1 MHKVVKAVTTGSVGD
16 LGRIAAAL
24 AAASPPFDIATIGGG
39 EGTVGREEVGII
51 SILVRND
58 EGRED
63 ELVELVRDVDLGS
76 GRRFASVASHWALL
90 VDLTDEPG
98 SLADCAERIGNV
110 GANILGVLLV
120 GIRGPKARVAFGFGT
135 EAERDDAA
143 AALEGHWTVVDHH
156 DH

>member
-16 LGRIAAAL
+16 LGRIASAL
-24 AAASPPFDIATIGGG
+24 AGANPPFDIATIGGG
-39 EGTVGREEVGII
+39 EGRVGRDEVGII

-58 EGRED
+58 ENRES
-63 ELVELVRDVDLGS
+63 ELVDLVSAIDLGS
-76 GRRFASVASHWALL
+76 GRRFASVESHWALL

-98 SLADCAERIGNV
+98 SLADCAGRIGNAE
-110 GANILGVLLV
+110 ANILGVLLV

-135 EAERDDAA
+135 EQERDAA
-143 AALEGHWTVVDHH
+143 AEAIEGHWTVVDHH